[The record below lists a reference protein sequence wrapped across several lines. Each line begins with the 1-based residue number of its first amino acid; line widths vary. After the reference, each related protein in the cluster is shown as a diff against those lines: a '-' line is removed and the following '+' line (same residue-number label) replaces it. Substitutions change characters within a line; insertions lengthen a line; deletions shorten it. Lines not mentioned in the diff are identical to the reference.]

1 MLPPA
6 SQKKTKKNKKA
17 NLSGIHVVSNI
28 FLKLVTDLCLR
39 RKKVMDVVGDGGR
52 EGERDD
58 NAAVTSAAF
67 LELSCGKGNYRHCSL
82 YIFAG

>member
-1 MLPPA
+1 M
-6 SQKKTKKNKKA
+6 
-17 NLSGIHVVSNI
+17 SNI

-58 NAAVTSAAF
+58 DAAVTSAAF
-67 LELSCGKGNYRHCSL
+67 LERSCGKGNYRHRAAFTFL
-82 YIFAG
+82 QGDAL

>member
-1 MLPPA
+1 M
-6 SQKKTKKNKKA
+6 
-17 NLSGIHVVSNI
+17 SNI

-39 RKKVMDVVGDGGR
+39 RKKVMDVGDGGR

-67 LELSCGKGNYRHCSL
+67 LELSCGKGNYRHSSL